1 MTVFITGCQGFSGQC
16 MVQFLLSMGHHVVG
30 LCHHTQQRIAGI
42 DAVYGDVR
50 SYSDLCRIVQ
60 DVQPHAIIHLAAV
73 HDAGGTDAARLY
85 DTNVVGTINLLNAV
99 KHHAPTAR
107 ICVVGSSAEYG
118 MTAQN
123 GSPIRE
129 DAPLRPITMY
139 GIAKVAQSMGA
150 QKSWI
155 KDHLPTMR
163 TRTFNLI
170 GPGQPDTLAPGAFAR
185 QIAEAEIG
193 LHAPEIMTGRLSD
206 YRDFIDVRDAVRAY
220 WMVIVHG
227 EPGQVYNVCSGRAV
241 QIAEILDMLLEM
253 ATIKLSVRTDEDQD
267 TAPSIPYQCGAHE
280 LLSLH
285 TGWQPHIG
293 LEQSVRD
300 LLAYWRS
307 IVQDKHVPHEA

>member
-1 MTVFITGCQGFSGQC
+1 

-30 LCHHTQQRIAGI
+30 LCHQQKHRVAGI

-50 SYSDLCRIVQ
+50 SYSDICRIVQ

-73 HDAGGTDAARLY
+73 HDAGGIDADLLY

-99 KHHAPTAR
+99 KHHAPTTR

-118 MTAQN
+118 MTAHN
-123 GSPIRE
+123 GNPLRE
-129 DAPLRPITMY
+129 DAPLRPITKY
-139 GIAKVAQSMGA
+139 GITKVAQNMEA

-155 KDHLPTMR
+155 KDHLPIMR

-170 GPGQPDTLAPGAFAR
+170 GPGQPASLAPGAFAR
-185 QIAEAEIG
+185 QVAEAEIG
-193 LHAPEIMTGRLSD
+193 LHASEIMTGRLSD
-206 YRDFIDVRDAVRAY
+206 YRDFIDVRDAIRAY
-220 WMVIVHG
+220 WMVTMHG

-241 QIAEILDMLLEM
+241 QIAEILDMLLEL
-253 ATIKLSVRTDEDQD
+253 AAIELSVRTNEDSD
-267 TAPSIPYQCGAHE
+267 TAPAIPYQCGSHE

-300 LLAYWRS
+300 LLAYWRN
-307 IVQDKHVPHEA
+307 IVRDKRLSLEA